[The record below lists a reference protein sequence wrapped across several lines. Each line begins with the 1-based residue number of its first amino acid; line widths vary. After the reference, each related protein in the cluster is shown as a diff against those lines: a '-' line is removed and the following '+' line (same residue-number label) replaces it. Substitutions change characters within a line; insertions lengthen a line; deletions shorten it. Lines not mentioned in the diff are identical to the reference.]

1 VLDGASMPKAA
12 LKAQP
17 MIAYTALWNVTGHP
31 AASLP
36 AGFGDDGLPT
46 AVQLVARRSDEA
58 TLFGLSAQ
66 VESVRPWADRWPTL

>member
-1 VLDGASMPKAA
+1 MPKVA
-12 LKAQP
+12 LKSQP

-36 AGFGDDGLPT
+36 AGIADDGMPT
-46 AVQLVARRSDEA
+46 SIQLVARRGEEA

-66 VESVRPWADRWPTL
+66 VESVRPWADRRPPV